1 MSDRFKVGICA
12 GVDGKFYLTNHLG
25 LVASIRYVMDFQKN
39 EVPIIVG
46 EIETG
51 ASYPT
56 VEYTRKSLYGGLG
69 LEWKFF

>member
-1 MSDRFKVGICA
+1 
-12 GVDGKFYLTNHLG
+12 
-25 LVASIRYVMDFQKN
+25 MDFQKN

-46 EIETG
+46 EIDTG
-51 ASYPT
+51 KSYPT